1 MEPAFPMLKRLRMQH
16 FVLVSNLELE
26 LGPGLTVLTGETGA
40 GKSIILDALDA
51 ALGGEVGRQVIRPGA
66 SKALVEAVFAPT
78 SATEAWLQECEI
90 DLLDGEVICSREITA
105 KQSRS
110 RVNGILVNRQQ
121 MQSLRGHLVEI
132 TVQGQTWQLHDPQT
146 QRRWLDA
153 LGGKDLLKVRQQ
165 VQFHHQQ
172 WWSVKQQL
180 EAQQRQ
186 HQERLQRQDLIT
198 FQAQEL
204 NQARLQDGEELR
216 RLEKERDR
224 LSHTV
229 ELQNNSLQVYRLL
242 EQGEGDGVAISE
254 LLARAEKTVTA
265 MVAYDAGLQPI
276 LDMISSAL
284 IQVEE
289 SARQLYQYGEAQE
302 ADPQRLEK
310 VERRIQTLRLLCR
323 KYGPSLAEVMHF
335 AERVN
340 AELTALQGDS
350 GSLEALIK
358 QEQDLLQTLKE
369 RCQRL
374 TQLRQQAA
382 TKLEKALVTELKPL
396 GMANVHLQV
405 AIEPGSLSAEGH
417 DQITYLFSP
426 NPGQPLQPLSAIA
439 SGGEMSRLLLALKVV
454 FSQVDPVA
462 TMVFDEIDTGVSGK
476 VAQAIARTLQS
487 LAKERQILVVTHQP
501 LIAAVAQHHLRVQ
514 KVIAD
519 EQTFVHVEPLEGSQ
533 RRQELAQLAGGY
545 AADEALAFVDSLLAQ
560 ADIPHP

>member
-1 MEPAFPMLKRLRMQH
+1 MLKRLRMQH